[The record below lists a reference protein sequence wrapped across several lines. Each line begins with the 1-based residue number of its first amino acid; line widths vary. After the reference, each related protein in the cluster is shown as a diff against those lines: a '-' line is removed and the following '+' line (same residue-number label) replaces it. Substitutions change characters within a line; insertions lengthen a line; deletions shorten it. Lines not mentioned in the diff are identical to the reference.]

1 MVEVA
6 AIHFAAASEALEAS
20 SLDASS
26 LDASSLDAPSLEP
39 SSLEPSCLNACASD
53 RTLTDPRGRG
63 EMADALVSGTSGVK
77 PVEVQVLST
86 AFM

>member
-6 AIHFAAASEALEAS
+6 AIHFAAASEALE
-20 SLDASS
+20 ASS

>member
-1 MVEVA
+1 MQIRAEAGRALVEVV
-6 AIHFAAASEALEAS
+6 AIHLAAASEAPES
-20 SLDASS
+20 SSS
-26 LDASSLDAPSLEP
+26 ES
-39 SSLEPSCLNACASD
+39 SCLNGCASG
-53 RTLTDPRGRG
+53 RTLTVPRGRG

>member
-6 AIHFAAASEALEAS
+6 AIHFAAASEALEA
-20 SLDASS
+20 
-26 LDASSLDAPSLEP
+26 